1 MKIIKTFALLLS
13 TTIYS
18 LLAPVIGA
26 WYEQKTGI
34 IPFGFYVCSI
44 IFSIIYLILM
54 MFYIWNKKEL
64 GIKD

>member
-1 MKIIKTFALLLS
+1 MKIIKTLALFLS

-34 IPFGFYVCSI
+34 IPYGFYVCSI
-44 IFSIIYLILM
+44 LFSIAYLIVM
-54 MFYIWNKKEL
+54 CVYIWNKKEL
-64 GIKD
+64 GIND